1 MRISNISVGSK
12 IKCCGNT
19 AIILKH
25 GIMGVRVNV
34 LNSEFDSTILGFQLW
49 SNNTTVKLMHRINT
63 GFDNSTKFGV
73 STQSTVEVPLNLF

>member
-1 MRISNISVGSK
+1 MRISNIPIGSE
-12 IKCCGNT
+12 IICCGNT

-49 SNNTTVKLMHRINT
+49 SNNTTVKLIHRINT
-63 GFDNSTKFGV
+63 GFDNSAKFGV
-73 STQSTVEVPLNLF
+73 SAQSTVEVPLTLF